1 MRITVRRAKYQA
13 NFKLSFG
20 SCLGLFPAVTIAMAP
35 QGCFF
40 SLLLELTIV
49 AVALGVFV
57 HGRRRELRT
66 ELWSIGGEQGW
77 NSNPKLRIYFYANH
91 REPPEI
97 PFLWTERY
105 VLVPSNYQNNLDEKE
120 AADFC

>member
-1 MRITVRRAKYQA
+1 
-13 NFKLSFG
+13 
-20 SCLGLFPAVTIAMAP
+20 MAP
-35 QGCFF
+35 EGRFF

-57 HGRRRELRT
+57 HGRRCELRT

-77 NSNPKLRIYFYANH
+77 NSNLKLRIYFYANH

-97 PFLWTERY
+97 PLLWTERY
-105 VLVPSNYQNNLDEKE
+105 VQASPCPTNKE
-120 AADFC
+120 LGVKRFEESHIC